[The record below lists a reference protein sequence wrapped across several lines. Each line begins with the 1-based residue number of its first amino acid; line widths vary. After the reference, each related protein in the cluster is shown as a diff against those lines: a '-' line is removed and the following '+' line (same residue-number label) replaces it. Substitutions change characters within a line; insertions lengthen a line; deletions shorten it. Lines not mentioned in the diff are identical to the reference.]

1 MKKGFALPMPM
12 YHVDAFTDRAFAGNP
27 AAVCFQTE
35 QRTDAWMQ
43 AVAAEMN
50 LSETAFFRPTEEGIW
65 QLRWF
70 TPHVEVDLCGHATL
84 ATAHVIWTTDM
95 ADQGETL
102 RFMTRSG
109 VLSARKDGAQI
120 VLDFPA
126 KIAEAMPAP
135 DGLIIALGQQP
146 IHIANNR
153 MDWLVELAD
162 EAQVRALQPDLAA
175 LARVEARGVIV
186 TARADA
192 GKGYDFVSRFFA
204 PAVGVPEDPV
214 TGSAHCALAPYW
226 SEKLGKTSLIGY
238 QASARGGFVG
248 VRMRPELPGR
258 VELLGQAITTM
269 QGVIT
274 VEALAWT
281 GSK

>member
-1 MKKGFALPMPM
+1 MKKGFSLPMPM
-12 YHVDAFTDRAFAGNP
+12 YHVDAFTDRPFAGNP
-27 AAVCFQTE
+27 AAVCFLTD
-35 QRTDAWMQ
+35 QRPASWMQ

-50 LSETAFFRPTEEGIW
+50 LSETAFFRPTEEGTW

-70 TPHVEVDLCGHATL
+70 TPQVEVDLCGHATL

-95 ADQGETL
+95 ADHQETL

-109 VLSARKDGAQI
+109 VLSARRDGAQI

-126 KIAEAMPAP
+126 KGVAAAP
-135 DGLIIALGQQP
+135 PPSGLIEALGQQAV
-146 IHIANNR
+146 HTAFNQ

-162 EAQVRALQPDLAA
+162 ETSVRQLQPDLTS
-175 LARVEARGVIV
+175 LAHIQARGIIV

-192 GKGYDFVSRFFA
+192 GQPYHFVSRFFG

-226 SEKLGKTSLIGY
+226 KDRLGMSSMIGY
-238 QASARGGFVG
+238 QASQRGGMVG
-248 VRMRPELPGR
+248 VRLHADRPGR

-274 VEALAWT
+274 VEALAWKD
-281 GSK
+281 SE

>member
-1 MKKGFALPMPM
+1 MPM
-12 YHVDAFTDRAFAGNP
+12 YHVDAFTNRPFAGNP
-27 AAVCFQTE
+27 AAVCFLTD
-35 QRTDAWMQ
+35 QRPASWMQ

-50 LSETAFFRPTEEGIW
+50 LSETAFFRPTEEGSW

-70 TPHVEVDLCGHATL
+70 TPRVEVDLCGHATL
-84 ATAHVIWTTDM
+84 ATAHVIWATDM

-102 RFMTRSG
+102 RFHTRSG
-109 VLSARKDGAQI
+109 VLTARRDGLDI

-126 KIAEAMPAP
+126 KVAEAAP
-135 DGLIIALGQQP
+135 PPPGLIEALGQDAR
-146 IHIANNR
+146 HTASNR

-162 EAQVRALQPDLAA
+162 ESSVRALQPDLAR
-175 LARVEARGVIV
+175 LAQVEARGVIV

-192 GKGYDFVSRFFA
+192 GQPYDFVSRFFA

-226 SEKLGKTSLIGY
+226 SQRLGKNNLLGY
-238 QASARGGFVG
+238 QASERGGHVG
-248 VRMRPELPGR
+248 MRLHADRPGR

-274 VEALAWT
+274 VEALAWKD
-281 GSK
+281 SE